1 MENYKQLDF
10 ANKLKRSKI
19 TPQQLD
25 NPPFCSEPRGA
36 KLAPS
41 PYEKMEGPGK
51 SGNEY
56 KKKP

>member
-25 NPPFCSEPRGA
+25 DLPFCSEPRGA
-36 KLAPS
+36 KLAPR
-41 PYEKMEGPGK
+41 PYEKMEGLGK

>member
-10 ANKLKRSKI
+10 ANKLKRSEI

-25 NPPFCSEPRGA
+25 NLPFCSEPRGA

-41 PYEKMEGPGK
+41 PYEKMEGPAK

>member
-25 NPPFCSEPRGA
+25 NLPFCSEPRGA

-41 PYEKMEGPGK
+41 PYEKMKGRGK